1 MGKIM
6 SIDKVKGILMARGWN
21 AEGAEIILEDVE
33 DMREE
38 DRTEENILRLIED
51 YEDR

>member
-1 MGKIM
+1 MKNW
-6 SIDKVKGILMARGWN
+6 LAELLARGWN
-21 AEGAEIILEDVE
+21 LEGAEIILQDIEN
-33 DMREE
+33 MAEE